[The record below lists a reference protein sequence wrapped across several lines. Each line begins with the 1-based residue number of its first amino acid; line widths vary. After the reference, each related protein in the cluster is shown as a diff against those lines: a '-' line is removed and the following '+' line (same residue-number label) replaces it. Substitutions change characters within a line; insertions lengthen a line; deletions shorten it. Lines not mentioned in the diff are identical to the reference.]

1 MESPTFIFSKLAIEL
16 INHIINYTDVVVYRH
31 GKYINRLKKD
41 DYRLALL
48 QKIPKPI
55 SIGGSKILLQLI
67 KHNMLGYIIE
77 YNVNNDCNI
86 IKVRFFYKDTDGN
99 HTDFDLLSSNTYL
112 FTKNNRWSKILFYD
126 M

>member
-1 MESPTFIFSKLAIEL
+1 
-16 INHIINYTDVVVYRH
+16 
-31 GKYINRLKKD
+31 
-41 DYRLALL
+41 
-48 QKIPKPI
+48 
-55 SIGGSKILLQLI
+55 
-67 KHNMLGYIIE
+67 MLGYIIE